1 MKNFYMKHQDKIVII
16 SDVMIIVLG
25 LLSGKKT
32 FALIGL
38 LLLILSI
45 YVFAVKEL
53 VTRIKTNNTIPDV
66 TKKKIAKKEI
76 LKAKLKALR
85 MEQKRDS
92 KGRKKKSKK
101 KKRR

>member
-45 YVFAVKEL
+45 YVFAVEKKNREKQAE
-53 VTRIKTNNTIPDV
+53 IKAKYTDPRFSMNFTGNYDWNTIPYID
-66 TKKKIAKKEI
+66 
-76 LKAKLKALR
+76 LK
-85 MEQKRDS
+85 
-92 KGRKKKSKK
+92 
-101 KKRR
+101 

>member
-45 YVFAVKEL
+45 YVFAVE
-53 VTRIKTNNTIPDV
+53 
-66 TKKKIAKKEI
+66 KKN
-76 LKAKLKALR
+76 R
-85 MEQKRDS
+85 
-92 KGRKKKSKK
+92 
-101 KKRR
+101 

>member
-45 YVFAVKEL
+45 YDFAVE
-53 VTRIKTNNTIPDV
+53 
-66 TKKKIAKKEI
+66 KKNREKQAEI
-76 LKAKLKALR
+76 KAKLKALR